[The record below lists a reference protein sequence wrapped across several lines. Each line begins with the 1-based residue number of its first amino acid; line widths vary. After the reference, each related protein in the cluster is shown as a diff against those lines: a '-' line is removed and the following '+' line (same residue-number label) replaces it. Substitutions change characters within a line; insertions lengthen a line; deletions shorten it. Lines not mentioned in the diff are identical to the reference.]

1 MVRMFYV
8 LTELLYIS
16 ICWSFIYT
24 PNISWLY
31 IYTIAVL
38 GYIYTI
44 AYKPI
49 NFLSV
54 KNTE

>member
-1 MVRMFYV
+1 MFYV